1 MTHAPTADRSRRSRL
16 VVATTLAIAGLATAG
31 PAAASSGGTGLS
43 SGGTGGD
50 PAPAPVP
57 GAKAKLVNGLAVP
70 PKELCPECG
79 ARRWEPVPLSGEGTI
94 ASFTVIRVAP
104 RGHADEAP
112 YAIAAV
118 RLREGVSLLG
128 RVVDVPLDS
137 LAIGMPV
144 RFRPIVVKDRPAIG
158 FGPRQP

>member
-1 MTHAPTADRSRRSRL
+1 VTESTVTLTKFFEQAREGALTAIRC
-16 VVATTLAIAGLATAG
+16 LAC
-31 PAAASSGGTGLS
+31 
-43 SGGTGGD
+43 
-50 PAPAPVP
+50 
-57 GAKAKLVNGLAVP
+57 GALAVP
-70 PKELCPECG
+70 PKALCPECG

-94 ASFTVIRVAP
+94 ASYTIIRVAP
-104 RGHADEAP
+104 RGHADDAP

-137 LAIGMPV
+137 LAVGMPV

-158 FGPRQP
+158 FGPA

>member
-1 MTHAPTADRSRRSRL
+1 VTEST
-16 VVATTLAIAGLATAG
+16 VTLGRFF
-31 PAAASSGGTGLS
+31 AAAREGRLTAIRCGGC
-43 SGGTGGD
+43 
-50 PAPAPVP
+50 AA
-57 GAKAKLVNGLAVP
+57 LAVP
-70 PKELCPECG
+70 PKELCPECS

>member
-16 VVATTLAIAGLATAG
+16 VVARQLPIAGLATAG

-70 PKELCPECG
+70 PKE
-79 ARRWEPVPLSGEGTI
+79 
-94 ASFTVIRVAP
+94 AP
-104 RGHADEAP
+104 QQ
-112 YAIAAV
+112 
-118 RLREGVSLLG
+118 
-128 RVVDVPLDS
+128 VVDVIAAANHIAKGRSYCLGGRS
-137 LAIGMPV
+137 EERRVGKAG
-144 RFRPIVVKDRPAIG
+144 RAGWWR
-158 FGPRQP
+158 